1 MTNNPFKLR
10 SGNGVPFKR
19 MGSSPVKQSIDPLD
33 LGLID
38 EAKKVKVK
46 KPVSKPYKFS
56 TKKVPNIKDATSKKL
71 TNIVLKG
78 DKLPYDE
85 ITKKHAK
92 QKADKLAKRKIAK
105 RQAKKKVIKTVT
117 KKALSRFV
125 PYVGWGLLASDIVGT
140 VKKMKSGHTFK
151 QAVKSQVLGTD

>member
-56 TKKVPNIKDATSKKL
+56 TKK
-71 TNIVLKG
+71 
-78 DKLPYDE
+78 
-85 ITKKHAK
+85 
-92 QKADKLAKRKIAK
+92 
-105 RQAKKKVIKTVT
+105 
-117 KKALSRFV
+117 KALSRFV